1 MTKVIWRW
9 PKPAFHSRMQS
20 EQLKGR
26 SIAVR
31 VDASSLIG
39 LGHFMRCLALADA
52 ARAYGA
58 NTLFFARNLP
68 NSCLLMLAAN
78 GHEHVEIESSFAD
91 LAAIDEVAARNAHS
105 DWLPVSQQQDASDC
119 VRAIEGFVPDWL
131 IVDHYA
137 LDAVWE
143 ETLAPH
149 CKRLLVIDDLADRP
163 HICDLLLD
171 QNLGRQA
178 EDYKP
183 YLKRSQEMLIGPR
196 FSLLRPE
203 FAQHR
208 SGSLIKRD
216 TQELNCVLVAMGG
229 ADNDNVTGDV
239 LSALLEANIP
249 SDIQFKIVLGAQTKW
264 AEQVRDLAGRL
275 GGQASVYVGVRNM
288 AELMTDCTLAI
299 GAAGGSA
306 WERCCLG
313 LPSILIVLA
322 ENQRSGAMA
331 LQTAGAAITSED
343 VFQIPALI
351 ESLLRDSGPSS
362 AIQQMSLSAR
372 QLVDGLG
379 LERVLRR
386 MFGDATF

>member
-1 MTKVIWRW
+1 MKTIWRW
-9 PKPAFHSRMQS
+9 PKLVIHSRMQS
-20 EQLKGR
+20 DQLKGR
-26 SIAVR
+26 SIAAR

-52 ARAYGA
+52 ARAHGA
-58 NTLFFARNLP
+58 NTLFIARNLP
-68 NSCLLMLAAN
+68 NSCLSLLVAS
-78 GHEHVEIESSFAD
+78 GHEHVDIETPCVD
-91 LAAIDEVAARNAHS
+91 RPAIDEVTSCYAHS
-105 DWLPVSQQQDASDC
+105 HWLPVSQQRDASDC
-119 VRAIEGFVPDWL
+119 LRAIEGFVPDWL

-143 ETLAPH
+143 EALAPH
-149 CKRLLVIDDLADRP
+149 CKRLMVIDDLADRP
-163 HICDLLLD
+163 HACDLLLD
-171 QNLGRQA
+171 QNLGRRA

-183 YLKRSQEMLIGPR
+183 YLKRSEEMMIGPQ

-203 FAQHR
+203 FATYRNR
-208 SGSLIKRD
+208 SLVKRD
-216 TQELNCVLVAMGG
+216 TQKLNCVLVAMGG

-239 LSALLEANIP
+239 LTALLSANIP

-275 GGQASVYVGVRNM
+275 GDRASVYIGVSNM
-288 AELMTDCTLAI
+288 AELMAECALAI

-313 LPSILIVLA
+313 LPTILIVLA
-322 ENQRSGAMA
+322 ENQRAGATA
-331 LQTAGAAITSED
+331 LHTAGAAITSND
-343 VFQIPALI
+343 VLEIPELI
-351 ESLLRDSGPSS
+351 ESLLRDNGPGS
-362 AIQQMSLSAR
+362 AVQRMSLSAR

-386 MFGDATF
+386 MFGDATL